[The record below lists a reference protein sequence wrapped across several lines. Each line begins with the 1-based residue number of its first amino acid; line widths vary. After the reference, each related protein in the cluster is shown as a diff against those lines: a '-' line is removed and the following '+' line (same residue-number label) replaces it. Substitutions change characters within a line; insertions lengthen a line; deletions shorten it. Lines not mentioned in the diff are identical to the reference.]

1 MWDRLS
7 NFILKN
13 RFFLIIFIC
22 LSTIL
27 IARFAVN
34 VEYSVERAQ
43 ILPSSHQVFLDN
55 EKFRSKYGDN
65 HVMALA
71 ISDSKFF
78 DIERFNFWDSLCD
91 SIDDISGVK
100 NIIS

>member
-22 LSTIL
+22 ISTIF
-27 IARFAVN
+27 IASFAIN

-55 EKFRSKYGDN
+55 EK
-65 HVMALA
+65 LA
-71 ISDSKFF
+71 TINLKKV
-78 DIERFNFWDSLCD
+78 R
-91 SIDDISGVK
+91 
-100 NIIS
+100 